1 MNVGF
6 VSLGCS
12 KNLVDTEMMIGVFE
26 KENFKIVSDP
36 KDADII
42 VVNTCGFIGKAKEE
56 AINTLLEM
64 AEYKKNKCKYL
75 VATGCLVER
84 YKEELKKEMPE
95 VDLFI
100 KLSEYSTFWQQI
112 VEGLHLDL
120 SKNAKNDDTGKEN
133 NASENKNSNGEYNV
147 SNNDDTNNEY
157 NASENKNS
165 NGEYNASKND
175 NTNKENNESKNNNL
189 NLDKDYNKL
198 DFNNREISTGNN
210 YAYLR
215 IADGCDNFCTF
226 CAIPYI
232 RGRFKSRTE
241 EDIIEEAEIL
251 ANKGIREIIV
261 IAQDTTKYGV
271 DIYGKPMLAD
281 LLHKLSKI
289 DGIEWTR
296 FLYSYPETITDELID
311 EVKTNDKICN
321 YFDIPIQHI
330 SDNILKK
337 MNRKT
342 TKNSIINLIEKLR
355 KEIPNVIIR
364 STLMVGFPGETDEDF
379 KELCDF
385 VKWAKFDK
393 LGCFSYSKEEGTAA
407 AKMQE
412 QVKAN
417 IKKSRYNE
425 IMSIQQKVSNEN
437 LKNKIGKVYKA
448 LIEDVFVAEDKVEDN
463 VKDNKNNKN
472 NENDDKNNEKNSRN
486 NANDQVVFVGR
497 TYMDVPEIDG
507 NVYVTADEKDLNK
520 VEINNFVNCK
530 ITGVKG
536 YDLIAKVEEG

>member
-100 KLSEYSTFWQQI
+100 KFSEYSTFWQQI

-120 SKNAKNDDTGKEN
+120 SKNATENKSKKIYDIQKNNEKNDDAKI
-133 NASENKNSNGEYNV
+133 
-147 SNNDDTNNEY
+147 
-157 NASENKNS
+157 
-165 NGEYNASKND
+165 D
-175 NTNKENNESKNNNL
+175 NTKSDNATVDNK
-189 NLDKDYNKL
+189 KDYNKL

-241 EDIIEEAEIL
+241 EDIIKEAEIL

-289 DGIEWTR
+289 DGIEWIR
-296 FLYSYPETITDELID
+296 FLYSYPETITDELIE

-342 TKNSIINLIEKLR
+342 TKKSIINLIEKLR

-448 LIEDVFVAEDKVEDN
+448 LIEDAFVAEDK
-463 VKDNKNNKN
+463 
-472 NENDDKNNEKNSRN
+472 
-486 NANDQVVFVGR
+486 VVFVGR

-536 YDLIAKVEEG
+536 YDLIAKEEEG

>member
-100 KLSEYSTFWQQI
+100 KFSEYSTFWQQI